1 MEERYFDRDKIRAL
15 FRILIRGLAPAS
27 HKEHVQN
34 THIAERHHAPAV
46 HLVIGSAA
54 ASSVHNGGD
63 SAWKGGR
70 VRIYTVFCTMV
81 KIMNMVRENTG
92 DELVDQ
98 LLAAINEAK

>member
-1 MEERYFDRDKIRAL
+1 M

-81 KIMNMVRENTG
+81 KIMNMV
-92 DELVDQ
+92 
-98 LLAAINEAK
+98 INQSSCDDTTRSIHHLTVS